1 MYVNYWLNHMDRRLG
16 HLELGGNEE
25 RRSANSLSL
34 NTTLL
39 YCLAHAHTGS
49 LPSLIM
55 AVLILVIFIANH

>member
-1 MYVNYWLNHMDRRLG
+1 MDRRLG
-16 HLELGGNEE
+16 HLELEGNEE
-25 RRSANSLSL
+25 RHSANSLSL

-39 YCLAHAHTGS
+39 CLAHAHTES